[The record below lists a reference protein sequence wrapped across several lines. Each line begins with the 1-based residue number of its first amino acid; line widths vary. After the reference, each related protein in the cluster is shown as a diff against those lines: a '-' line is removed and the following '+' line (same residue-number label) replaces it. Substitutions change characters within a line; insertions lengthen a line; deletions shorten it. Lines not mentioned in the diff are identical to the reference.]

1 MYKVKINNA
10 FATYGLISVN
20 IKKEG
25 NQLITEGMFKTHLYI
40 EEIDS
45 LECDRFKVTGIDVK
59 SESFGST
66 DPFIVYYFTFDDIET
81 YYEDLEY
88 TEEELTKLYEMD
100 I

>member
-40 EEIDS
+40 ELAGKD
-45 LECDRFKVTGIDVK
+45 F
-59 SESFGST
+59 
-66 DPFIVYYFTFDDIET
+66 
-81 YYEDLEY
+81 
-88 TEEELTKLYEMD
+88 LYRV
-100 I
+100 